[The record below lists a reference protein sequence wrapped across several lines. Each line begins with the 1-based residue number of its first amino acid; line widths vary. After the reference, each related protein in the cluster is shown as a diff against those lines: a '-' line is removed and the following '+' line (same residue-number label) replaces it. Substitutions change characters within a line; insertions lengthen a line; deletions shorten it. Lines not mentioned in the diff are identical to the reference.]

1 MKDGKD
7 FASCMAQMLLI
18 LFCVQAPLGSMLLH
32 VYLPFL
38 EARQGEY
45 VQVES
50 SQAFQELTPQNIHQA
65 SSGSGSSVSTGSL
78 EHTTRV

>member
-1 MKDGKD
+1 
-7 FASCMAQMLLI
+7 
-18 LFCVQAPLGSMLLH
+18 MLLH